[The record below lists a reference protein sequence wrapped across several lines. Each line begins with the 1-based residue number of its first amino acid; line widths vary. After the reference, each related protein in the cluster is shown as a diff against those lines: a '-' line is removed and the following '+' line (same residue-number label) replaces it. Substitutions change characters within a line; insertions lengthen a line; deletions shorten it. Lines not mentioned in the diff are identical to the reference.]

1 MHQRP
6 KSVKVESRYIHPT
19 PNVKPK
25 LSSKKTIDTK
35 PKRPISSK
43 SHPVKEVKAPE
54 SKRRPVTCNPKKKD
68 SKTISSNKSSTPY
81 NSNNINQ
88 KINQRPKINND
99 PDKKM
104 LLNPI
109 KIKEP
114 PLSSN
119 KKTPTLN
126 NNVNYF
132 LKRNIAVSNISPQNK
147 NYNYG
152 SISNRQ
158 INLLH
163 S

>member
-1 MHQRP
+1 
-6 KSVKVESRYIHPT
+6 
-19 PNVKPK
+19 
-25 LSSKKTIDTK
+25 
-35 PKRPISSK
+35 
-43 SHPVKEVKAPE
+43 
-54 SKRRPVTCNPKKKD
+54 
-68 SKTISSNKSSTPY
+68 
-81 NSNNINQ
+81 
-88 KINQRPKINND
+88 
-99 PDKKM
+99 M

-119 KKTPTLN
+119 QKTPTLN

-152 SISNRQ
+152 SISNKQ